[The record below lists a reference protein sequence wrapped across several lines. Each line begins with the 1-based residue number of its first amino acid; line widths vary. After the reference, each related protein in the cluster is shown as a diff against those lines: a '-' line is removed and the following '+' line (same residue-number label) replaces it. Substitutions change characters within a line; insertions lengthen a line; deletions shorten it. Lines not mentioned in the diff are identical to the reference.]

1 MQSFIKNKLNKTNY
15 FALENELEQLTAI
28 QQVFAET
35 FTFEN
40 IDVLLKNDEEI
51 DEQFLIDKLLVNER
65 GGLCYEING
74 ALYLVLKELGFDVT
88 LGSATVWS
96 DPEKRWII
104 DRTHTVILY
113 YTKKQMYLL
122 DSGSGTNLAIKPL
135 PLDREPIQSP
145 VGIFRLRT
153 ENTERGSIVSEK
165 LTEDGWVLRY
175 AFHPVEV
182 NFHEDVNRIKDMIH
196 NHPESPFNKDLLIAR
211 TLPDGTVSINSE
223 RSSRKWIDADGF
235 VEKEERMEFEHNH
248 HIIQAVEQYGSAST
262 TNAVREYVENQRI

>member
-1 MQSFIKNKLNKTNY
+1 MQSFIENKLNKTNY
-15 FALENELEQLTAI
+15 FALDNELEQLTAI

-40 IDVLLKNDEEI
+40 IDVLLQNDETI
-51 DEQFLIDKLLVNER
+51 DEQFLIDKLLVHER

-74 ALYLVLKELGFDVT
+74 ALYLVLQKLGFDVT

-96 DPEKRWII
+96 DPENRWII
-104 DRTHTVILY
+104 DRTHTIILFY
-113 YTKKQMYLL
+113 KNEQMYLL
-122 DSGSGTNLAIKPL
+122 DSGSGTNIAIKPL
-135 PLDREPIQSP
+135 PLDGKPVQSP

-153 ENTERGSIVSEK
+153 QETERGSIVSEK

-182 NFHEDVNRIKDMIH
+182 DFHEDINRIKDMIH
-196 NHPESPFNKDLLIAR
+196 NHPDSPFNKDLLVAR

-235 VEKEERMEFEHNH
+235 VEKEERMEFETTDDTLK
-248 HIIQAVEQYGSAST
+248 AVQQYGSPST
-262 TNAVREYVENQRI
+262 YVAIRKYLNE